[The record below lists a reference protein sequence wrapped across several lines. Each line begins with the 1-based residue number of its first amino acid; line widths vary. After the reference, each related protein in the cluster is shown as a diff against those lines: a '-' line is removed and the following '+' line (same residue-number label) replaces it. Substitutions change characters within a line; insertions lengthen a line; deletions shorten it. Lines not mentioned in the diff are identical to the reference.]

1 MCRCTGYR
9 PILEASVAGEKFAP
23 VPDFLKE
30 RGADAGVRTYT
41 ADGKTWLSPGTLDDL
56 VSVVSQQTASQTKWG
71 LVAGHTS
78 EGVYKDDH
86 LTDVF
91 VSVARVPELQK
102 VEVKGDSIVFGAAVT
117 WGVFMAAL
125 EEAIGGG
132 DVKTAG
138 MRVLLEHARKVAG
151 HSVRNLGTLGGNSP

>member
-1 MCRCTGYR
+1 M
-9 PILEASVAGEKFAP
+9 
-23 VPDFLKE
+23 
-30 RGADAGVRTYT
+30 RTYT
-41 ADGKTWLSPGTLDDL
+41 ADGKTWLSLGTLDNL